1 MLDTFRM
8 KRVKTEYGRFY
19 IIVKSKTHPT
29 AYLYQDKFFYLHLIE
44 YKYFSDVT
52 HMKTWIKQSYDHIYK
67 EKQSRDA
74 IKKQIGDWNGYID
87 LQTERDDKLN
97 NLGVK

>member
-1 MLDTFRM
+1 M

-19 IIVKSKTHPT
+19 IVTKTDDRPIT
-29 AYLYQDKFFYLHLIE
+29 YLYQDKFLYLDLIE
-44 YKYFSDVT
+44 YRYFIDVPN
-52 HMKTWIKQSYDHIYK
+52 MKTWIKQSYDEIYK
-67 EKQSRDA
+67 EKQSRDS
-74 IKKQIGDWNGYID
+74 IKKQIRDWNGYID